1 MVFGSQT
8 TFKLH
13 VLPKIGRIFCP
24 SLLRNQHVFLWCW
37 SRCRGVLEVRKSSQ
51 ARTLMIFFFKSTKS
65 SIEVVFEVED
75 FVFGAINAGTRNWM
89 LVTVYVIDADFERRW
104 NFSKNDP
111 DISVLKCHMC
121 LGLNSETGIDVTN
134 SHLPALVCSPR
145 AVFHR

>member
-1 MVFGSQT
+1 MF
-8 TFKLH
+8 
-13 VLPKIGRIFCP
+13 FC
-24 SLLRNQHVFLWCW
+24 
-37 SRCRGVLEVRKSSQ
+37 VLEQVPWCFGGQEILAS
-51 ARTLMIFFFKSTKS
+51 FFKSTKS

-111 DISVLKCHMC
+111 DISVLRCHMC
-121 LGLNSETGIDVTN
+121 LGLNSQTGIDVTISN
-134 SHLPALVCSPR
+134 SLVLVHSPR